1 MDTKIDDIKPNIFQR
16 INAVMF
22 EVYYVQKE
30 SKKVN
35 NQFTFVSHDAVAKA
49 LHGPMAHNGI
59 AMIPTIKE
67 ISQDGNR
74 TVVKV
79 SIDFVNI
86 DEPMDRVTVEY
97 WGYGIDQQDKG
108 VGKAISYAVKYALLK
123 VFCLETGDDIERDSI
138 DYEPAKLSKD
148 QIAQMELL
156 LNGNL
161 AIRERVLKWQG
172 VDEVKDM
179 LAANFDIVMKEVKKY
194 VERKKNENA

>member
-22 EVYYVQKE
+22 EVYYVQKQPKE
-30 SKKVN
+30 RNKMYS
-35 NQFTFVSHDAVAKA
+35 FVSHDSVAKA

-59 AMIPTIKE
+59 AMIPTVKE
-67 ISQDGNR
+67 IKQDGNR

-108 VGKAISYAVKYALLK
+108 IGKAISYAVKYALLK

-138 DYEPAKLSKD
+138 DYEPEKLSKD

-179 LAANFDIVMKEVKKY
+179 LASNFDIVMHEVKKY